1 MNFRLI
7 FQSVKLK
14 DKKVTWGEIKGK
26 NKLSVQM
33 ATAEAVLREA
43 HYNTTSPK

>member
-7 FQSVKLK
+7 FQSVKLR
-14 DKKVTWGEIKGK
+14 DKPVTWGAIKGK
-26 NKLSVQM
+26 NKLTVHM

-43 HYNTTSPK
+43 HHSTTSPK